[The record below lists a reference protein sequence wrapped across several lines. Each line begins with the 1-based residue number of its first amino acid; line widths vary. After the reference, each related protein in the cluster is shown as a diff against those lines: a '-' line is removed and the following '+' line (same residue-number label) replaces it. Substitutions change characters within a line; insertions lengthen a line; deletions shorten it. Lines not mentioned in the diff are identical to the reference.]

1 MCRWIEEGFAEIQI
15 TFLACCL
22 LQPEGFQ
29 STSRA
34 IAESITQLLQCN
46 VDNFSGINGFRWSK
60 CYHGPVIISYDM
72 SQLNK
77 VWGSEHG
84 DTSFFL
90 SPWQTTTTTAS
101 DHFSP
106 LHKIEIIINFFFQMV
121 LKITALLERWQN
133 ETHTKRE
140 ERNSKGRSS
149 SSHLWD
155 LCLLADLRTEQVG
168 ISHCLISPSERQ
180 KTTSH
185 LKLK

>member
-60 CYHGPVIISYDM
+60 CYHGPVTISYHM

-106 LHKIEIIINFFFQMV
+106 LHKIEIIIIIFFSDGV
-121 LKITALLERWQN
+121 EDN
-133 ETHTKRE
+133 
-140 ERNSKGRSS
+140 SS
-149 SSHLWD
+149 SGEVTNWNTHKERR
-155 LCLLADLRTEQVG
+155 AEQQ
-168 ISHCLISPSERQ
+168 RQ
-180 KTTSH
+180 KQQFTS
-185 LKLK
+185 LRSLLTCRP